1 MSVAVNVGFAAVI
14 AVRSNGAGAA
24 AEVFP
29 GALRRR
35 RIIRD
40 VIVVSLKC
48 GCKNI
53 EINVSFFTPM
63 CHI

>member
-48 GCKNI
+48 GCKNT
-53 EINVSFFTPM
+53 EK
-63 CHI
+63 